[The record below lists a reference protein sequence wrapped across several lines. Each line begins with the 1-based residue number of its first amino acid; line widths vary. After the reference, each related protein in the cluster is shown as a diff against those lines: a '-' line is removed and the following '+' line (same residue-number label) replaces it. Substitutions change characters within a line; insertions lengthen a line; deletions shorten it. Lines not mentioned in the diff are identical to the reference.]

1 MPSSRSSHPSWR
13 RCLSICFCARGLELM
28 QMLMWVAFAVL
39 VVACATGCD
48 RAVFVP
54 EASPMRVGPSSRMQV
69 YMLIEGK
76 WIKSSNEI
84 EVPEGWY
91 LVPPSYVAEEE
102 K

>member
-1 MPSSRSSHPSWR
+1 MPSSPSSPRSFR
-13 RCLSICFCARGLELM
+13 RCLSICFCAHGLELM
-28 QMLMWVAFAVL
+28 QMLMWVVFAVL
-39 VVACATGCD
+39 AIGSISGCD

-69 YMLIEGK
+69 YMLIDGK

-91 LVPPSYVAEEE
+91 LVPPSYVSEDEP
-102 K
+102 

>member
-1 MPSSRSSHPSWR
+1 MQSSPSSHRSLL
-13 RCLSICFCARGLELM
+13 RCLSGCFCAHGLALTLM
-28 QMLMWVAFAVL
+28 AMWVVFAVL
-39 VVACATGCD
+39 AIGLINGCD

-91 LVPPSYVAEEE
+91 LVPPSYVSED
-102 K
+102 KP